1 MKKSMR
7 MVSVMMSAVM
17 AMSAMSAL
25 AAGASAAD
33 FHGPA
38 HNPKSSYTESYD
50 SLSRTS
56 IPVWVRTTGINGR
69 LSNVSVTMDYEFVA
83 KADSSAVKTIKAKHP
98 EYFVTVPDIDGNV
111 VVHVNEK
118 HTYTSNTKKDEAIR
132 FDVPANTDLSGMTIT
147 LGYHDFY
154 TGDHEFCKCDLADS
168 HINGQP
174 DQIIIDLEGD
184 SYFINYNVYGKVV
197 AGGNMLCSQK
207 V

>member
-7 MVSVMMSAVM
+7 MVSVIMSAVM

-38 HNPKSSYTESYD
+38 HNPKSSYTEDFD
-50 SLSRTS
+50 SLSRSS
-56 IPVWVRTTGINGR
+56 IPVWVKTTGINGR

-98 EYFVTVPDIDGNV
+98 EYFVTVPDVDGNV
-111 VVHVNEK
+111 IVHVKEK
-118 HTYTSNTKKDEAIR
+118 HTYTANTKENEGVR
-132 FDVPANTDLSGMTIT
+132 FDVPANTDLSSMTIT
-147 LGYHDFY
+147 LGYHDFFK
-154 TGDHEFCKCDLADS
+154 GDKEICKCDLADS

-174 DQIIIDLEGD
+174 SAIVIELEGD
-184 SYFINYNVYGKVV
+184 SYFFNYNVYGKIV
-197 AGGNMLCSQK
+197 AGGNILCSEK
-207 V
+207 A